1 MEKNNMLPI
10 MPGMRQGK
18 KFKKSQISDAARK
31 KQQGDIHKLPAL
43 NQQRNDAYKP
53 LQWYQQFVVAYVIA
67 DWQPLLVSQAT

>member
-1 MEKNNMLPI
+1 

-43 NQQRNDAYKP
+43 NQQRSDAYKL
-53 LQWYQQFVVAYVIA
+53 LQ
-67 DWQPLLVSQAT
+67 